1 MHICH
6 GCLDWVFVELL
17 EVTVDVLMSFLP
29 ALGTLLLQ
37 LVSSMLNMK
46 VCPLSYCI
54 LICCVWSYAWEACS
68 YVNRNG
74 ETVYL
79 GEGRWG
85 KTKNGGMGG
94 CSQNVLRDKKVNK
107 KKTENNK

>member
-17 EVTVDVLMSFLP
+17 EVTVAVLLTFLP

-37 LVSSMLNMK
+37 LVSSMLHMK
-46 VCPLSYCI
+46 VCPLSCCI

-68 YVNRNG
+68 HVNRNG

-79 GEGRWG
+79 GEGSWG

-94 CSQNVLRDKKVNK
+94 CSQNVLRDKK
-107 KKTENNK
+107 